1 MSKYVVAVP
10 TDPRRRKYEYLS
22 EGAGPFSFTDCVFDA
37 VWYDDKMHAELV
49 RSNLMDK
56 RNRYAF
62 VLPVADVIYQ
72 LDMENGYEP
81 FYIIRDQSDNRI
93 VREVRAL
100 FNITLFT
107 YDLKDAMKYR
117 SAANAIDAIND
128 VNRGTLKPYDLVVE
142 MHHFDEFYKDQSD
155 APWMYIYGGRG
166 GGKTHARVRLDEKAW
181 LSENP
186 NIPEMVRNQARNLE
200 HNYIMS
206 AKEMY
211 ATMFG
216 IQYHI
221 PEIKKVIFSNS
232 VTIVLW
238 KDGTKT
244 IVRCQDG
251 EHFDPEKGLAMAF
264 MKKAFGNKGNYFD
277 KVRNLLNNATYQC
290 DDPADHKDSKD
301 RKGSKGQKGCKD
313 DAPLAKKT
321 KHGTYKCPHCSRF
334 VPSKC
339 IEGKKGP
346 FTCDKCGKKFNINWE
361 GELDYEY

>member
-1 MSKYVVAVP
+1 MSKYIVAIL
-10 TDPRRRKYEYLS
+10 TDPRYRKYEYLS

-49 RSNLMDK
+49 RGNLMKKFD
-56 RNRYAF
+56 Y
-62 VLPVADVIYQ
+62 VLILPIADVIYR
-72 LDMENGYEP
+72 LDKENGYKP

-107 YDLKDAMKYR
+107 YDLKDAMKYE
-117 SAANAIDAIND
+117 SAADAMDAIADINQ
-128 VNRGTLKPYDLVVE
+128 RMIHPYDLVVE
-142 MHHFDEFYKDQSD
+142 MHHFDEFYNEQHEE
-155 APWMYIYGGRG
+155 PQMFIHGGRG
-166 GGKTHARVRLDEKAW
+166 GGKTW

-186 NIPEMVRNQARNLE
+186 NITIPNSVTMHYTGHSSINS
-200 HNYIMS
+200 IMS
-206 AKEMY
+206 TKEMY
-211 ATMFG
+211 TMFG
-216 IQYHI
+216 PTYNL

-251 EHFDPEKGLAMAF
+251 ERFDPEKGLGMAF

-277 KVRNLLNNATYQC
+277 KVRDLLNNATYQC
-290 DDPADHKDSKD
+290 DEVHSDYKEDKDMKD
-301 RKGSKGQKGCKD
+301 CKEGKSCKD
-313 DAPLAKKT
+313 DVPLAKKT
-321 KHGTYKCPHCSRF
+321 KRGTYKCPHCSRF
-334 VPSKC
+334 IRSKV

-346 FTCDKCGKKFNINWE
+346 FKCNECGKKFNINWE
-361 GELDYEY
+361 D